1 MLPKRGQGGKMINN
15 IIIKEVQWGTQDYSQ
30 AVELRCKVFEKN
42 HSQLNLDREYDDYH
56 FVAYIDSQMVGCFV
70 LTELND
76 ETIQM
81 RQVAVDES
89 ARGKNI
95 GRQMLIFA
103 EEFVKEAGYKTIVLK
118 SRKYATPFYEK
129 HNYVQTSEEFA
140 EAAMTVGMTYI
151 EMTKVVC

>member
-1 MLPKRGQGGKMINN
+1 MNN
-15 IIIKEVQWGTQDYSQ
+15 ITIRQIQWGTEEYSQ

-42 HSQLNLDREYDDYH
+42 HLQLNLDREFNDYH
-56 FVAYIDSQMVGCFV
+56 FCAFLGPQMVGCFV
-70 LTELND
+70 LTELSD
-76 ETIQM
+76 ETVQM
-81 RQVAVDES
+81 RQVAVDETV
-89 ARGKNI
+89 RGKNV

-103 EEFVKEAGYKTIVLK
+103 EEFVKEVGYNTIILK

-140 EAAMTVGMTYI
+140 EAAMTAGMTYI

>member
-1 MLPKRGQGGKMINN
+1 MINN
-15 IIIKEVQWGTQDYSQ
+15 VTIKQVPWGTEQYTK

-42 HSQLNLDREYDDYH
+42 PVQLNLDREFEDYH
-56 FVAYIDSQMVGCFV
+56 FCAYIGSEMVGCFV
-70 LTELND
+70 LTEVD
-76 ETIQM
+76 EEIVQM

-89 ARGKNI
+89 ARGKNV

-103 EEFVKEAGYKTIVLK
+103 EGFVKEAGYNTIVLK

-140 EAAMTVGMTYI
+140 EATMTAGMTYI

>member
-1 MLPKRGQGGKMINN
+1 MINN
-15 IIIKEVQWGTQDYSQ
+15 ITIRQVQWGTEEYSQ

-42 HSQLNLDREYDDYH
+42 HSQLNLDREFDDYH
-56 FVAYIDSQMVGCFV
+56 FGAFLGSQMVGCFV
-70 LTELND
+70 LTEISD
-76 ETIQM
+76 ETVQM

-89 ARGKNI
+89 VRGKNV

-103 EEFVKEAGYKTIVLK
+103 EEFVKEAGYSTIVLK

-140 EAAMTVGMTYI
+140 EAAMTAGMTYI

>member
-1 MLPKRGQGGKMINN
+1 MINN
-15 IIIKEVQWGTQDYSQ
+15 ITIRQVQWGTQEYSQ
-30 AVELRCKVFEKN
+30 AVELRCRVFEKN
-42 HSQLNLDREYDDYH
+42 HSQLNLGREFEDYH
-56 FVAYIDSQMVGCFV
+56 FGAFMGSQMVGCFV
-70 LTELND
+70 LTELSD
-76 ETIQM
+76 ETVQM

-89 ARGKNI
+89 VRGKNV

-103 EEFVKEAGYKTIVLK
+103 EEFVKQEGYNTIILK

-140 EAAMTVGMTYI
+140 EAAMTAGMTYI

>member
-1 MLPKRGQGGKMINN
+1 MINN
-15 IIIKEVQWGTQDYSQ
+15 ITIRQVQWGTPEYSK
-30 AVELRCKVFEKN
+30 AVELRCKVFEKTN
-42 HSQLNLDREYDDYH
+42 SQLNLDREFADYH
-56 FVAYIDSQMVGCFV
+56 FGAFLGSEMIGCFV

-76 ETIQM
+76 ETVQM

-89 ARGKNI
+89 ARGKNV

-103 EEFVKEAGYKTIVLK
+103 EEFVKDVGYNKIILK

-129 HNYVQTSEEFA
+129 HNYVQTSEEFM
-140 EAAMTVGMTYI
+140 EAAMTAGMTYI